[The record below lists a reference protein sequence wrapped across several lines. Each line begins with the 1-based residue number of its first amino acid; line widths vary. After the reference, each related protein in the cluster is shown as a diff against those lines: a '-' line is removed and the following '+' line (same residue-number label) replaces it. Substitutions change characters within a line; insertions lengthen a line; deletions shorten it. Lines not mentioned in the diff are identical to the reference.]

1 MSRKQ
6 RGYDSQRIVA
16 DYLQANGW
24 EYALS
29 AGAGRQGS
37 DITGVT
43 GIDWEVKARRS
54 VSLLAVLK
62 QLKERKQNGMGI
74 GVLRLDGQGEKSI
87 DEWCAVLRLEDLVYL
102 LKASGYGQCRTM

>member
-6 RGYDSQRIVA
+6 RGYDSQKIVA
-16 DYLQANGW
+16 DYLKDNGW

-62 QLKERKQNGMGI
+62 QLKERKKDGMGI

-87 DEWCAVLRLEDLVYL
+87 EEWCAVLRLEDLVYL
-102 LKASGYGQCRTM
+102 LKASGYAR

>member
-16 DYLQANGW
+16 DYLKANGW

-29 AGAGRQGS
+29 SGAGRQGS

-54 VSLLAVLK
+54 VSLIAVLK
-62 QLKERKQNGMGI
+62 QLKERKKDGMGI

-87 DEWCAVLRLEDLVYL
+87 EEWCAVLRLEDLVYL
-102 LKASGYGQCRTM
+102 LKASGYGR

>member
-6 RGYDSQRIVA
+6 RGYDSQKIVA
-16 DYLQANGW
+16 DYLKANAW

-29 AGAGRQGS
+29 AGAGTQGS
-37 DITGVT
+37 DITGVA

-54 VSLLAVLK
+54 VSLLAVLR
-62 QLKERKQNGMGI
+62 QLKERKKQGMGI
-74 GVLRLDGQGEKSI
+74 GVLRLDGQGEQSI

-102 LKASGYGQCRTM
+102 LKASGYGR

>member
-24 EYALS
+24 DYALS
-29 AGAGRQGS
+29 VGSGRPGS
-37 DITGVT
+37 DITGVP
-43 GIDWEVKARRS
+43 GIDFEVKARRS

-62 QLKERKQNGMGI
+62 QLKERKAKGMGI

-87 DEWCAVLRLEDLVYL
+87 EEWCAVLRLEDLVYL
-102 LKASGYGQCRTM
+102 LKASGYGR